1 MKLKYHRVKK
11 VGLKRASR
19 KADETIHEG
28 VEMPCKADK
37 KFSSEINVLYETNDD
52 NVGSIARE

>member
-1 MKLKYHRVKK
+1 
-11 VGLKRASR
+11 
-19 KADETIHEG
+19 
-28 VEMPCKADK
+28 MPCKADK